1 MPEISSQDFL
11 QMRTLR
17 ALDLGETLRDLEKTT
32 CFSIIVKPGT
42 GLQTT
47 MKIHQVCIIYCFF
60 CFFYTLLIEITL
72 GPWITSYRGITMRDK
87 TPTSR
92 TSSELIP
99 SRQSH
104 LDSELYFPREKT
116 DFLLI
121 FFIISV
127 YLLCQ
132 LQLNLTASFDVFLFR
147 LGVNGQ
153 REKG

>member
-1 MPEISSQDFL
+1 
-11 QMRTLR
+11 
-17 ALDLGETLRDLEKTT
+17 
-32 CFSIIVKPGT
+32 
-42 GLQTT
+42 
-47 MKIHQVCIIYCFF
+47 
-60 CFFYTLLIEITL
+60 
-72 GPWITSYRGITMRDK
+72 MRDK

-121 FFIISV
+121 LFIISV

-132 LQLNLTASFDVFLFR
+132 LQLNLTASFAVFLFR